1 MKKAVTNKVNIFIPN
16 TTKLFNFND
25 SEFNENFIGRFS
37 INSELS
43 NKNDDLKKSKQEQ
56 EENEKSNIKIIIKN
70 NKFKDIE
77 LYVNSND
84 YIKNIIQKYKT
95 KLQDDRIKDIIF
107 KNDKGKI
114 LQPDKKLGDIG
125 ITDMSIIYSSYDE
138 PEKGNSELTPE
149 QIEKMKDLIKK
160 KKKQGL
166 ITIIIYNPSLG
177 NQFYFI
183 DPNVKFQ
190 VVEDNFKN
198 LNGRNWFFL
207 FDGKRVDNEKTL
219 KELKIK
225 MFSKIIASELFN
237 DYA

>member
-1 MKKAVTNKVNIFIPN
+1 MNKVVINKVNIFIPN
-16 TTKLFNFND
+16 TTKLFNFNEN
-25 SEFNENFIGRFS
+25 EFNENFIGKFS
-37 INSELS
+37 INSEIS
-43 NKNDDLKKSKQEQ
+43 NKEDDLKKSKPEQ

-95 KLQDDRIKDIIF
+95 KLQDDTIKNIIF
-107 KNDKGKI
+107 KNDKGKL
-114 LQPDKKLGDIG
+114 LQPDKTLGDTG
-125 ITDMSIIYSSYDE
+125 INDMSIIYASYDE
-138 PEKGNSELTPE
+138 PEKVNSELTSE
-149 QIEKMKDLIKK
+149 QIEKMKDLIKR

-166 ITIIIYNPSLG
+166 ITILISNPSLG

-183 DPNVKFQ
+183 EPNVKFQ
-190 VVEDNFKN
+190 VVEDNFKK

-207 FDGKRVDNEKTL
+207 FDGKKVDNEKTL
-219 KELKIK
+219 KQLKIK